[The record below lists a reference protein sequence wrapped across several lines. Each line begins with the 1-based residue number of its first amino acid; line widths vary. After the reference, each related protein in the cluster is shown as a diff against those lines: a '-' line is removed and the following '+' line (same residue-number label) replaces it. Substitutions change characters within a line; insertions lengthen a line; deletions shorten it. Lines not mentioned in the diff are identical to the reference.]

1 MKKVR
6 NKRVGAKK
14 PETRDGKYDFSFR
27 CPRCNGFLQNADKLY
42 APVRPDFV
50 IAKNG
55 RIIYKSPPKMYLC
68 INCGRIWMY
77 EKKEFT
83 STQQD
88 SPLKRLFLS
97 QQKHYA
103 NCRGAGI

>member
-1 MKKVR
+1 MEEPFYYVKNFCEERENLFK
-6 NKRVGAKK
+6 
-14 PETRDGKYDFSFR
+14 
-27 CPRCNGFLQNADKLY
+27 
-42 APVRPDFV
+42 
-50 IAKNG
+50 IAFYELNIYIYPFDEKCDLG
-55 RIIYKSPPKMYLC
+55 RIIYKAPPKMYLC
-68 INCGRIWMY
+68 INCGKIWMY